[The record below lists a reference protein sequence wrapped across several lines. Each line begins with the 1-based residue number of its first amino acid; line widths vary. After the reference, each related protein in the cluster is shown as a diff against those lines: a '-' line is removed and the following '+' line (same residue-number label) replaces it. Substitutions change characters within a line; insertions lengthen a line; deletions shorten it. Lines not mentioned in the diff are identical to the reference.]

1 MLQLS
6 RVPAYRTGGTI
17 RVVINNQVGFTT
29 DPGNGRSSTFC
40 TDVAKI
46 VGAPVLHVNGDDIDA
61 VWRCA
66 EIAAEYRHRFNADI
80 IVDLVCYRR
89 RGHNEVD
96 EPAFT
101 QPQMYKRIAGHPT
114 VRQSYIARLIGDG
127 VLTEEDERRLSRD
140 YIERLEASY
149 EAIESFRPNSV
160 EIFGRGEFRRQWPN
174 SRRGQRTADRHLAG
188 AVAGDRLVAVATA

>member
-1 MLQLS
+1 MAWRRAAFARNKAEYENEQAGWRAVLGVTVHTDASFAGQGAVAEVLQLS

-80 IVDLVCYRR
+80 VVDLVCYRR

-101 QPQMYKRIAGHPT
+101 QPKMYKRIAGPSDRPPELSRAADRRWRFNGRRRKT
-114 VRQSYIARLIGDG
+114 DIARLY
-127 VLTEEDERRLSRD
+127 R
-140 YIERLEASY
+140 A
-149 EAIESFRPNSV
+149 A
-160 EIFGRGEFRRQWPN
+160 RGF
-174 SRRGQRTADRHLAG
+174 L
-188 AVAGDRLVAVATA
+188 